1 MRKNLLPAAV
11 LAALALAAPGAET
24 PGAGDP
30 AAALAELSGVAAY
43 EYCKTLAADPF
54 AGRFTGTAEYGA
66 AARWA
71 AGKFQ
76 EWGLAAPPG
85 GFLQPFPAPHSLVD
99 RAKMTV
105 AVAGKERELE
115 AGKDFLP
122 MLFSDSGSVSAPAVF
137 VGWGISA
144 PELGYDDYAGVDARG
159 KFVVCFRGVPR
170 PDDKRFQRHDEH
182 RVRMQAAQ
190 RKGAVGLIYVYPEVQ
205 ANPNGDRLERFF
217 PAEISEA
224 AADSFLEPRSVKAA
238 DLKKDLLAY
247 RVPIS
252 FPLDVRI
259 GLEVEARHFPAAEG
273 YNIVGCLPG
282 SDPALAS
289 ECIVLGAHFDGCGRH
304 LGILFPGADDNAS
317 GSAVVMEIA
326 RALAASGLRL
336 RRPVVFVLF
345 GGEEMGLLGANHFA
359 SHLSPPFRRV
369 DAMFNLDMEG
379 EGDRAFASFS
389 AEPDALRR
397 AIERADA
404 RLGILSGSREIRE
417 VGVRSS
423 DFAPFFLQ
431 GVPCAGFFSNGPHL
445 AYHQAG
451 DSILRINPDILAA
464 IARLTLLSAWHWD
477 SRP

>member
-11 LAALALAAPGAET
+11 LAALALAAPAAGA
-24 PGAGDP
+24 PAASDP
-30 AAALAELSGVAAY
+30 AAALDALSGIAAY
-43 EYCKTLAADPF
+43 EYCKALAAEPF
-54 AGRFTGTAEYGA
+54 AGRFTGTTEYEA

-71 AGKFQ
+71 AGKFR
-76 EWGLAAPPG
+76 EWGLAAPAG
-85 GFLQPFPAPHSLVD
+85 GFLQPFPSPHSLVD
-99 RAKMTV
+99 RARMTV

-122 MLFSDSGSVSAPAVF
+122 MLYSDSGKAAGPAVF
-137 VGWGISA
+137 AGWGISA
-144 PELGYDDYAGVDARG
+144 PELGYDDYAGVDVRG
-159 KFVVCFRGVPR
+159 KFVVCFRGVPC
-170 PDDKRFQRHDEH
+170 PDDKRFQHHDEH

-190 RKGAVGLIYVYPEVQ
+190 RKGALGLVYIYPEVQ
-205 ANPNGDRLERFF
+205 ANPNGDRLEHFF

-224 AADSFLEPRSVKAA
+224 VADSLLEPRGVKAA

-252 FPLDVRI
+252 FPLDARI
-259 GLEVEARHFPAAEG
+259 GLEVEARHFPAAAGFNIAG
-273 YNIVGCLPG
+273 YLPG
-282 SDPALAS
+282 SDPALAG

-317 GSAVVMEIA
+317 GSAVVMEVA
-326 RALAASGLRL
+326 RAMAASGLRL
-336 RRPVVFVLF
+336 RRPVAFVLF
-345 GGEEMGLLGANHFA
+345 GGEEIGLLGASHFA
-359 SHLSPPFRRV
+359 AQLPAPFRRV

-379 EGDRAFASFS
+379 EGDRAFAAFS
-389 AEPDALRR
+389 AVPAALRQ

-404 RLGILSGSREIRE
+404 RLRILSGSREIRE

-464 IARLTLLSAWHWD
+464 VARLALLSAWHWD
-477 SRP
+477 GRP